1 MSNPAENRSFSELLS
16 DAVTHLAA
24 LVRNEI
30 QLARAEYSAKISRAA
45 VGFAMLV
52 ASVAMI
58 GAAMV
63 LILLALAGWL
73 VESGLSQ
80 PVAYL
85 IAGLSGA
92 AVSASLAG
100 SAVSRLKA
108 EGLAPTRTIE
118 QLHRDA
124 LAAKEIVR

>member
-16 DAVTHLAA
+16 DTVTHLSA

-45 VGFAMLV
+45 VGLATLV

-92 AVSASLAG
+92 AVSAGLAW

-108 EGLAPTRTIE
+108 EGLAPTRTME